1 MQEMAPSNSLT
12 SHGITVR
19 HTTHPYIPYRTQ
31 IVLQLA
37 HDKLTEQAFTKCMAE
52 AIGFSAHAK
61 LNPFVCA
68 IGRATYHVPSDEVR
82 ARILDLYKPIIPLM
96 LKAVEPLRPRSDDVE
111 GRSLRECLFFP
122 VVLSS

>member
-1 MQEMAPSNSLT
+1 MSSQFFHDTSHILSYGDEVDAKVGEHFLSYTISSAMQEMAPSNSLT

-31 IVLQLA
+31 AVLQLA
-37 HDKLTEQAFTKCMAE
+37 HDKLIEQAFTKRMAE
-52 AIGFSAHAK
+52 AVGFSAHAK

-82 ARILDLYKPIIPLM
+82 ARILDP
-96 LKAVEPLRPRSDDVE
+96 
-111 GRSLRECLFFP
+111 
-122 VVLSS
+122 